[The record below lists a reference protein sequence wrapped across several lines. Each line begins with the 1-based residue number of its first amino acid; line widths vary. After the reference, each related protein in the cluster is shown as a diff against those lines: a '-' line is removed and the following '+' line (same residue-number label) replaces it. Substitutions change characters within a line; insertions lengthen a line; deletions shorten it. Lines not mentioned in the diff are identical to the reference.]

1 MREKTMSEMNE
12 SMKAPVWSR
21 FRSLLADSRFLL
33 FLIML
38 GISVITQAVN
48 PRFFTVNNIISILQQ
63 VAVMGMLTMGMVLLL
78 LTGLSDL
85 SIGMNMTLCA
95 ICISL
100 VITATKNVW
109 LAIAVGIAVG
119 GVCGFFNGFIVSK
132 TKCLPLIIT
141 IGTTNVFSG
150 LALVLSQGRFLNF
163 NGKFNFLRTRIFGV
177 FPLSLLFM
185 IAMVAIMA
193 FIIRR
198 TRFGRRCVTVGSNG
212 SAAFLA
218 GIHVDFYKIMAYVIM
233 GFICGLSS
241 VVFVSRLDSI
251 VADAGSSY
259 SLKVLSAA
267 IIGGVTFEG
276 GRGTVLGAVIGVLFI
291 GVVSNVMTILNINTY
306 WQTALNGVITV
317 AAVIVSNIH
326 NMKRN

>member
-1 MREKTMSEMNE
+1 MTDTRAIAAKLNWRTLFS
-12 SMKAPVWSR
+12 
-21 FRSLLADSRFLL
+21 DSRFLL

-38 GISVITQAVN
+38 VISGITQCVN

-100 VITATKNVW
+100 VITATDNVW
-109 LAIAVGIAVG
+109 LAILVGVAAG
-119 GVCGFFNGFIVSK
+119 GVCGLFNGVIVSK

-163 NGKFNFLRTRIFGV
+163 KGKFNFLRTRMFGI

-185 IAMVAIMA
+185 VAMVAIMA

-212 SAAFLA
+212 YAAYLA

-251 VADAGSSY
+251 VADAGASY

-326 NMKRN
+326 NMRRS

>member
-1 MREKTMSEMNE
+1 MTEARKLP
-12 SMKAPVWSR
+12 AGRQARV
-21 FRSLLADSRFLL
+21 LLSDSRFLL

-38 GISVITQAVN
+38 GISLITQAVN

-100 VITATKNVW
+100 VITATNNVF
-109 LAIAVGIAVG
+109 LAILVGVAVG
-119 GVCGFFNGFIVSK
+119 GVCGLFNGVIVSK

-163 NGKFNFLRTRIFGV
+163 KGKFNFLRTRMFDV

-185 IAMVAIMA
+185 AAMVVIMA

-198 TRFGRRCVTVGSNG
+198 TRFGRRCVAVGSNG
-212 SAAFLA
+212 AAAYLA
-218 GIHVDFYKIMAYVIM
+218 GIRVDFYKIMAYVIM

-326 NMKRN
+326 NMKRS